1 MRFWLDAFHCEVK
14 YNAWKCLKNR
24 FTKRRFMWRKN
35 GSFVTTTKKITKY
48 EDVQSVQRM
57 ERATH
62 TLYRKAINS
71 HWPFFY
77 SDTQWF
83 ACILINNTYLS
94 IFFFIGWRMDYR
106 GLVLVAVVIFII
118 YTYFH
123 LNFMPFE
130 SQFFLR
136 GSFCYYNFHF
146 IFFQRACVHFFYYFV
161 TDSIFSALY
170 FHTWYLY
177 RQHHHLYENAAF
189 FARLLACLLLFSHG
203 ERENETDC
211 MKQRRKKEKERLLT
225 TTTKNGAE

>member
-1 MRFWLDAFHCEVK
+1 MLEK
-14 YNAWKCLKNR
+14 SIYE
-24 FTKRRFMWRKN
+24 
-35 GSFVTTTKKITKY
+35 KKIYVTEKRKLRY
-48 EDVQSVQRM
+48 NNKKNHKIWRRTSVQRM

-94 IFFFIGWRMDYR
+94 IFFFYWMED
-106 GLVLVAVVIFII
+106 GLPRTSSCCCCYFYYI
-118 YTYFH
+118 YVFPLEFYAIRITI
-123 LNFMPFE
+123 
-130 SQFFLR
+130 FFLR